1 MELAVKGATMSDQV
15 GESSAT
21 AGGATQPAHVIPSPS
36 TGLLTDLYQLTMAQG
51 YHHHGLAEQEAV
63 FHLFFRSLP
72 FQGGYAISAGL
83 ESALEELTAFRF
95 DTEDIAYLRSL
106 QAASGSPLFTE
117 SFLAYLRE
125 LRFTCDVDAMPEGTA
140 CFPHEP
146 LVRVR
151 GPLAQA
157 QLVETM
163 LLNAINFQTLVA
175 TKASRIASAAGD
187 SQVLEFG
194 LRRAQ
199 GPDGGLSASRAAY
212 IGGCAATSNVLAGK
226 RFGIPVRGTHAHS
239 WVMCFDTELAAFEHY
254 AAALPDNCIFLVDTY
269 DTLQGVEH
277 AIQVGLRL
285 RENGHKMLGI
295 RLDSGDLTALSIEAR
310 KRLDAAGL
318 TDAAIVASDD
328 LDEYRLAELKAK
340 GAQIGVWGVGTRLVT
355 AFDQPALGGVYKLAA
370 LRPDPRSDWQ
380 FKLKLSEVPIK
391 TSIAGVLDVA
401 RFELDGQVC
410 LDLLYDAG
418 LSEAPKSSRERVS
431 PWSGTRLHS
440 EQRLDPPATA
450 TWRSLLEPAL
460 RGGQRVKAP
469 EPLAQIRARASAEVK
484 RLPLSARQ
492 HSNNATPV
500 AVGMEAELQRMNQR
514 LKAEAL
520 NNQRTR

>member
-1 MELAVKGATMSDQV
+1 MPDSRTSPVGGTDATPP
-15 GESSAT
+15 SSA
-21 AGGATQPAHVIPSPS
+21 HPSSSS

-51 YHHHGLAEQEAV
+51 YHQHGLAEQEAV
-63 FHLFFRSLP
+63 FHLFFRTLP
-72 FQGGYAISAGL
+72 FQGGYAICAGL
-83 ESALEELTAFRF
+83 ESALEQLTAFRF
-95 DTEDIAYLRSL
+95 EPDDTDYLRSL
-106 QAASGSPLFTE
+106 RAANDEPLFSE
-117 SFLAYLRE
+117 SFLSYLSD
-125 LRFTCDVDAMPEGTA
+125 LRFSCDIDAMPEGTA

-146 LVRVR
+146 LLRVR

-157 QLVETM
+157 QLVETL
-163 LLNAINFQTLVA
+163 LLNTINFQTLVA

-187 SQVLEFG
+187 SPVLEFG

-239 WVMCFDTELAAFEHY
+239 WVMCFDSELSAFERY
-254 AAALPDNCIFLVDTY
+254 AEAMPNNCIFLVDTY

-277 AIQVGLRL
+277 AIRVGLQLER
-285 RENGHKMLGI
+285 NGHRFLGI
-295 RLDSGDLTALSIEAR
+295 RLDSGDLAKLSIEAR
-310 KRLDAAGL
+310 ERLDAAGL
-318 TDAAIVASDD
+318 TNAAIVASDD
-328 LDEYRLAELKAK
+328 LDEYRLAELRRNGAK
-340 GAQIGVWGVGTRLVT
+340 ISVWGVGTRLVT

-370 LRPDPRSDWQ
+370 LRPDASSDWE

-391 TSIAGVLDVA
+391 TSIAGVLDIA

-440 EQRLDPPATA
+440 EQRLDPPTTA
-450 TWRSLLEPAL
+450 TWRSLLQPVM
-460 RGGQRVKAP
+460 RGGTRLDSPAP
-469 EPLAQIRARASAEVK
+469 LSLLRERAMAEVK

-492 HSNNATPV
+492 HGNTATPV
-500 AVGMEAELQRMNQR
+500 AVGMEAGLQRLNQR
-514 LKAEAL
+514 LKQEARGKRERAE
-520 NNQRTR
+520 TRGEDA

>member
-1 MELAVKGATMSDQV
+1 MSDQV
-15 GESSAT
+15 GESSAARG
-21 AGGATQPAHVIPSPS
+21 AGAIHPPSATSPS
-36 TGLLTDLYQLTMAQG
+36 TGLVTDLYQLTMAQG

-63 FHLFFRSLP
+63 FHLFFRTLP
-72 FQGGYAISAGL
+72 FQGGYAICAGL
-83 ESALEELTAFRF
+83 ETVLEELAAFRF
-95 DTEDIAYLRSL
+95 DAEDIAYLRSL
-106 QAASGSPLFTE
+106 RTASGSPLFSE
-117 SFLAYLRE
+117 GFLSYLRE

-146 LVRVR
+146 LLRVR
-151 GPLAQA
+151 GPLIQA

-163 LLNAINFQTLVA
+163 LLNSINFQTLVA
-175 TKASRIASAAGD
+175 TKASRIASAAGK
-187 SQVLEFG
+187 SPVLEFG

-212 IGGCAATSNVLAGK
+212 IGGCAATSNVLAGR

-239 WVMCFDTELAAFEHY
+239 WVMCFDQELDAFERY
-254 AAALPDNCIFLVDTY
+254 AESMPDNCIFLVDTY
-269 DTLQGVEH
+269 DTLQGVDH
-277 AIQVGLRL
+277 AIRVGLDL
-285 RENGHKMLGI
+285 RQRGHRMLGI
-295 RLDSGDLTALSIEAR
+295 RLDSGDLTTLSIEAR
-310 KRLDAAGL
+310 KRLDATGL
-318 TDAAIVASDD
+318 NDAAIVASDD
-328 LDEYRLAELKAK
+328 LDEYRIAELERK
-340 GAQIGVWGVGTRLVT
+340 GAKISVWGVGTRLVT

-370 LRPDPRSDWQ
+370 LRPDARSDWQ

-418 LSEAPKSSRERVS
+418 LSEAPKSSRDRVS

-440 EQRLDPPATA
+440 EQRLDPPRSA
-450 TWRSLLEPAL
+450 TWRSLLEPVL
-460 RGGQRVKAP
+460 RGGARVGAP
-469 EPLAQIRARASAEVK
+469 EPLDQIRERALAEVR

-492 HSNNATPV
+492 HSNTATPV

-514 LKAEAL
+514 LRTEAL
-520 NNQRTR
+520 DKQKAR

>member
-1 MELAVKGATMSDQV
+1 MSDTPTSPL
-15 GESSAT
+15 GRASA
-21 AGGATQPAHVIPSPS
+21 AQPSAAPT

-51 YHHHGLAEQEAV
+51 YHQHGMAEQEAV
-63 FHLFFRSLP
+63 FHLFFRTLP
-72 FQGGYAISAGL
+72 FQGGYAVCAGL
-83 ESALEELTAFRF
+83 ESALEELAAFRF
-95 DTEDIAYLRSL
+95 DAEDIDYLASL
-106 QAASGSPLFTE
+106 NAASGKPLFSA
-117 SFLAYLRE
+117 SFLDYLRT
-125 LRFTCDVDAMPEGTA
+125 LRFSCDVDAMPEGTA

-146 LVRVR
+146 LLRVR

-157 QLVETM
+157 QLVETL
-163 LLNAINFQTLVA
+163 LLNSINFQTLVA

-187 SQVLEFG
+187 APVLEFG

-212 IGGCAATSNVLAGK
+212 IGGCAATSNVLAGR

-239 WVMCFDTELAAFEHY
+239 WVMCFESELSAFERY
-254 AAALPDNCIFLVDTY
+254 AESMPDNCVFLVDTY

-277 AIQVGLRL
+277 AIQVGLDLKRK
-285 RENGHKMLGI
+285 GHQMLGI
-295 RLDSGDLTALSIEAR
+295 RLDSGDLKTLSIEAR

-318 TDAAIVASDD
+318 GDAVIVASDD
-328 LDEYRLAELKAK
+328 LDEYRLAALRAS
-340 GAQIGVWGVGTRLVT
+340 GAQISVWGVGTRLVT

-370 LRPDPRSDWQ
+370 LRPNPSAEWQ

-410 LDLLYDAG
+410 LDLLYDSS

-440 EQRLDPPATA
+440 EQRLDPPASA

-460 RGGQRVKAP
+460 RGGERVSPP
-469 EPLAQIRARASAEVK
+469 ERLSTIRERTFAELK
-484 RLPLSARQ
+484 QLPLSARQ
-492 HSNNATPV
+492 HGNTATPV

-514 LKAEAL
+514 LKVDAIAK
-520 NNQRTR
+520 QSRR